1 MNRFFSEW
9 RQSSDKTDS
18 RQTRLQL
25 LRQRRQQPLPVSQR
39 DDRGHRDR
47 IQKLWQQSGETER
60 S

>member
-25 LRQRRQQPLPVSQR
+25 LRQRRQQPLPIAER